1 MEHALHRP
9 TSTRSLV
16 IPLVAALLGAGVATT
31 TFAVVDDGNQSA
43 QPTVVVTHASSAPAT
58 AERQLMG
65 GRRP

>member
-1 MEHALHRP
+1 MEHVLHRP
-9 TSTRSLV
+9 TASRSLL

-31 TFAVVDDGNQSA
+31 TFAVVDGAHNSP
-43 QPTVVVTHASSAPAT
+43 QPTVVVTHASSAPAS